1 MRGLIQRV
9 KQASVS
15 IALPADKKGM
25 KSCQVVGE
33 ISQGIVLLLGI
44 QKNDGYEQADKLLQK
59 IIRYRIFSDE
69 QKKMNL
75 SVEDIVGGLLI
86 VSQFTLAADTQKGLR
101 PSFSSAAEPALAKQL
116 YDYFVKQ
123 AQQYAVSSRLHIASG
138 VFAADM
144 QVSLVNDGP
153 VTFLLET

>member
-25 KSCQVVGE
+25 NSCQVVGE